1 MNATRAAARGHEH
14 DVYQPAQRLP
24 PLLKAAVAVDSAAVA
39 APAIERGLARPAI
52 GELVRAARTQAMADT
67 VPSGL

>member
-1 MNATRAAARGHEH
+1 MRRAPPPGATSTTPTSPPSAC
-14 DVYQPAQRLP
+14 L

-39 APAIERGLARPAI
+39 ATAIEHGLARPAI